1 MTASLHDTRLM
12 QRVQQALPQLT
23 PALRKVA
30 EHLLRHPL
38 LAATQGIEEW
48 ARACDASPAAVNR
61 FASSMGY
68 AGFAALKAELGATL
82 QAVASPLN
90 KLAQQLDGT
99 QRHDT
104 FGKLIAVSQANLQTT
119 ADNLSV
125 PGFDAVV
132 GALCAARRVYVI
144 GFGNSCYLAGLAASN
159 LAPYCDAQLA
169 SAEGGNENAAY
180 KLAGAGG
187 EDVLLAISLPRYSRD
202 TVQLA
207 RFAAERGARVVAIT
221 DSPASPLA
229 AVASHA
235 LYAAAEHPVL
245 SAANSAVLALIEA
258 LVAAVMLRNPD
269 VLRLSAE
276 LSESLL
282 DYLYVDQPLASPR
295 ARGQ

>member
-1 MTASLHDTRLM
+1 M
-12 QRVQQALPQLT
+12 
-23 PALRKVA
+23 
-30 EHLLRHPL
+30 
-38 LAATQGIEEW
+38 
-48 ARACDASPAAVNR
+48 
-61 FASSMGY
+61 
-68 AGFAALKAELGATL
+68 
-82 QAVASPLN
+82 
-90 KLAQQLDGT
+90 
-99 QRHDT
+99 
-104 FGKLIAVSQANLQTT
+104 
-119 ADNLSV
+119 
-125 PGFDAVV
+125 
-132 GALCAARRVYVI
+132 
-144 GFGNSCYLAGLAASN
+144 
-159 LAPYCDAQLA
+159 
-169 SAEGGNENAAY
+169 
-180 KLAGAGG
+180 
-187 EDVLLAISLPRYSRD
+187 
-202 TVQLA
+202 QLA